1 MIIAGL
7 LQALLRFEAGAVE
20 RWRAS
25 ESASGIE
32 HGLAPHRLAQLDA
45 CIPGLRLRSM
55 GQALTNATELG
66 CEVCTALH
74 TTNGWPWPAPL
85 AERALLIL
93 NGG

>member
-1 MIIAGL
+1 
-7 LQALLRFEAGAVE
+7 
-20 RWRAS
+20 
-25 ESASGIE
+25 
-32 HGLAPHRLAQLDA
+32 
-45 CIPGLRLRSM
+45 M